1 MCAIQ
6 TSLDTV
12 NQYRSVIFHHSEEQ
26 KAIAEKSSAETDA
39 SDLWP
44 DPVVTEIAPF
54 TRFYR
59 AEEYHENY
67 FRLNPEQPYCQ
78 AMIDPKVR
86 KFRKAFQ
93 DRLKDDAG

>member
-12 NQYRSVIFHHSEEQ
+12 NQYRSVIFHHGEAQ
-26 KAIAEKSSAETDA
+26 KTIAEKSRAETDA

-44 DPVVTEIAPF
+44 DPVVTDIAPF

-67 FRLNPEQPYCQ
+67 FHLNPNQPYCQ
-78 AMIDPKVR
+78 AIIDPKIQ

-93 DRLKDDAG
+93 DRLKNGAG